1 MSKVQDLPALIG
13 EPYDV
18 NAHLH
23 TPYSFSAFDSVK
35 DALTRAEKE
44 GVMVAGINDF
54 YSQEGYQDWSIESFL
69 HMIFPLYN
77 IEFISLQAEDQAAN
91 IRVNDPANPGRTYLS
106 GKGMH
111 YGFSLDNPE
120 EIETMQ
126 AVQLQLA
133 ELCNEANAHTEKM
146 CAKLNEVLDKH
157 ASGLALSY
165 ADIKDKLTK
174 GNVRERHLAKALRME
189 VYEKFGT
196 NQAALVQFFEKI
208 FGGKPLQSS
217 IENLAAVENEIRGN
231 LLKSGGAAF
240 IPEDPKAFLPFDKVC
255 KIILDGQGIPT
266 YPFLADDAKGG
277 FTDFERDVAK
287 AAATLKER
295 NIWSVE
301 FIATRNSVEVLERYA
316 SYLHDEGFIVTFG
329 SEHNTPAME
338 PVLLSTRGGKPLTP
352 LLRNIGYAGAC
363 VLAAHET
370 LHLNRKTGYLDANGK
385 ADLAHRDDFIRLGN
399 EDIKSSYQEER
410 ERRKRN
416 KQKRQDK

>member
-1 MSKVQDLPALIG
+1 MSKAQDLVALIG

-23 TPYSFSAFDSVK
+23 TPYSFSAFESVK
-35 DALTRAEKE
+35 DALVRAKNE

-54 YSQEGYQDWSIESFL
+54 YSQEGYREWSIECFL
-69 HMIFPLYN
+69 SMIFPIYN

-111 YGFSLDNPE
+111 FGFMPIE
-120 EIETMQ
+120 PAEIKAECILQ
-126 AVQLQLA
+126 AQLEGLR
-133 ELCNEANAHTEKM
+133 NEANAQTEKM
-146 CAKLNEVLDKH
+146 CTKLNEVLSKY
-157 ASGLALSY
+157 AAGVALSY

-174 GNVRERHLAKALRME
+174 GSVRERHLAKALRME
-189 VYEKFGT
+189 AYEKFG
-196 NQAALVQFFEKI
+196 NNHAALAQFFEKI

-217 IENLAAVENEIRGN
+217 IENFAAVENEIRGN
-231 LLKSGGAAF
+231 LLKAGGAAF

-255 KIILDGQGIPT
+255 QIILDGRGIPT

-277 FTDFERDVAK
+277 FTDFERDLAK

-301 FIATRNSVEVLERYA
+301 FITTRNSIEVLERYA

-338 PVLLSTRGGKPLTP
+338 PVLLTARGGVPLTP

-363 VLAAHET
+363 VLAEHET
-370 LHLNRKTGYLDANGK
+370 LHLNRKTGYLDSNGK
-385 ADLAHRDDFIRLGN
+385 ADISHRDDFIRVGN
-399 EDIKSSYQEER
+399 EDIKTSYKEER
-410 ERRKRN
+410 ERRKQEQQAKKN
-416 KQKRQDK
+416 K